1 MSPPISLRVLDIQTH
16 LLFTSIY
23 FLMSRIFS
31 TDLKNNQQQ
40 QQQQQQHQIEVPKS
54 SGSSTS
60 TDRPVYLG
68 HTSLLATGS
77 VPAVKTEPRSCD
89 GIVGQPSYSSYYQHP
104 HQLAVTNEHQ
114 QQSYYG
120 TQETSY
126 HHQHHVTT
134 AAKLLASS

>member
-1 MSPPISLRVLDIQTH
+1 MNGHHSISH
-16 LLFTSIY
+16 LTQLITRFCDY
-23 FLMSRIFS
+23 VS

-40 QQQQQQHQIEVPKS
+40 QHQSEVSK

-77 VPAVKTEPRSCD
+77 TGIPAVKTEPRSCD
-89 GIVGQPSYSSYYQHP
+89 GVVGQPYSSYYQHP
-104 HQLAVTNEHQ
+104 HQLATTSEHQ
-114 QQSYYG
+114 QQSYYA
-120 TQETSY
+120 TQETPY

-134 AAKLLASS
+134 TAKLLASS